1 MPTTTVMPT
10 TTYNPTTT
18 PYSNTTT
25 PYSNTTTPYSNTTTP
40 YSNTTTPYSNTTT
53 PYYPTTDSS
62 SVTTK
67 YSNYTPVAPI
77 DPASM
82 AVVADNVVGILDK
95 LQNSISSQP
104 QAFTTMEGFIEG
116 AVGETTPAQT
126 TPAQTTPAQTTP
138 AQTTPAQTTPAPTTT
153 PDYLAIINADLLKI
167 QSLLANN
174 PNVQNII
181 VYGNADGDTSESN
194 DSSGSDFI
202 KDGVKDATGAVK
214 SVVKGAA
221 DLTGDGISA
230 VGGDLQAVAGAV
242 GGDLQAVAGAVG
254 GDLQAVAS
262 GVGGG
267 IQAVAGGVG
276 GGIKSLIGGGDKSQF
291 GPNGYGSL
299 GPVGASG
306 YGSLGPNGYHN
317 EATSIP
323 VQPTAY
329 ASFVNP
335 YTYNGAL
342 QSKSGNFMPLTS
354 DFSKFGR

>member
-1 MPTTTVMPT
+1 MME
-10 TTYNPTTT
+10 
-18 PYSNTTT
+18 
-25 PYSNTTTPYSNTTTP
+25 
-40 YSNTTTPYSNTTT
+40 
-53 PYYPTTDSS
+53 
-62 SVTTK
+62 
-67 YSNYTPVAPI
+67 
-77 DPASM
+77 
-82 AVVADNVVGILDK
+82 VADNVVSIMDK
-95 LQNSISSQP
+95 LQNSMSSQP
-104 QAFTTMEGFIEG
+104 QAFTTMEGFREG
-116 AVGETTPAQT
+116 AVGDTTPPPT
-126 TPAQTTPAQTTP
+126 TQVPTTQVPTTQAPTTQAPTTQAPTTTLPAKTTLP
-138 AQTTPAQTTPAPTTT
+138 PTTT

-167 QSLLANN
+167 QSLLDNN

-181 VYGNADGDTSESN
+181 VYGNANGDTSESN

-202 KDGVKDATGAVK
+202 KDGVKDAAGAVK

-254 GDLQAVAS
+254 GDLQAVAG
-262 GVGGG
+262 GVGEG

-276 GGIKSLIGGGDKSQF
+276 GGIKSLIGGGDKSQSGYGDS
-291 GPNGYGSL
+291 GPN
-299 GPVGASG
+299 G

-317 EATSIP
+317 ESTSIP

-342 QSKSGNFMPLTS
+342 QAKSGNFMPLNS